1 MLFFLAGLLSGQAV
15 FPELRDTDMYLIGLG
30 VLLTCVYIFGL
41 IFRPQRKILG
51 MGLDSLVVLALYLLG
66 TAGLMLV
73 GQG

>member
-1 MLFFLAGLLSGQAV
+1 
-15 FPELRDTDMYLIGLG
+15 
-30 VLLTCVYIFGL
+30 
-41 IFRPQRKILG
+41 